1 MKRFIILLASLALL
15 AAYLPADEGMFAM
28 NELDRLDAAKLKG
41 LGLEIP
47 MNEVTDRFA
56 RAVLDLGGGSASFVS
71 PDGLIVTNHHVAY
84 RAIQYNS
91 SGDNNYI
98 VDGFYA
104 PTRDKE
110 LPAPGYT
117 AGVLL
122 GWEDVTPRITGGLT
136 AVMTDEER
144 FQAMENAQKRL
155 QKEVEAKEPNVY
167 TEIAAMYQGKYYL
180 LFRYLRL
187 RDIRLVYAPPDAIGE
202 FGGDIDNFEW
212 PRHTGDFSFMRAY
225 VGPDGQPA
233 DYAPENVP
241 YHPEH
246 YLVVSRRPLAEND
259 FTMVIGYPGSTDRYL
274 TAGQITVLLERELPL
289 KIGLFRDVVDLL
301 ETIGRTSPEKAV
313 RVASLVKGLNNA
325 IKKYEGDFQ
334 GLTRDNVIERFS
346 RRDVAV
352 REWIAGQ
359 PARQHDAGLIAD
371 LNRINDQ
378 LAARLEL
385 RTILGYLLRF
395 AGTLDAGR
403 TITRWAQEKT
413 QKDLERDP
421 AYMDRNIPELKRELQ
436 TMQRNLLPEKDL
448 ELMTY
453 TLTKLRA
460 LPAAQQSAV
469 VQQWFGEMTDA
480 QMAAR
485 LAEMMRDTGLV
496 ETDTRLKYF
505 DLPAGELAEVDDP
518 LLAFAGELGVELKQL
533 RDEAD
538 TLHAALQRLQPRLI
552 ALLHDYTQNE
562 LYPDANSTMRL
573 TYGKVTG
580 YAKDG
585 VTFTPFTTL
594 DGAIAKERG
603 TRPFANPPRL
613 IQLYRA
619 GDFGDYAEPNLG
631 QRVPLNFLSDVDTTG
646 GNSGSPT
653 LNGKGELIGLLFD
666 GNFESISSDYFYNP
680 ALTRSIV
687 VDSRYML
694 YILDKFSHATALL
707 EEMTIVK

>member
-1 MKRFIILLASLALL
+1 MKRLIILLAGLVLL
-15 AAYLPADEGMFAM
+15 TAYLPADEGMFAM
-28 NELDRLDAAKLKG
+28 NELDRLDAAKLKSM
-41 LGLEIP
+41 GLEIT
-47 MNEVTDRFA
+47 MGDVTDRVA
-56 RAVLDLGGGSASFVS
+56 RAVLDLGGGSGSFVS

-91 SGDNNYI
+91 TGENNYI
-98 VDGFYA
+98 VEGFYA

-122 GWEDVTPRITGGLT
+122 GWEDVTQQVIGSLT

-144 FQAMENAQKRL
+144 FQTMENAQKRL

-187 RDIRLVYAPPDAIGE
+187 RDIRLVYAPPDAVGE

-225 VGPDGQPA
+225 VGPDGRPA

-246 YLVVSRRPLAEND
+246 YLNVSRRSLAEND

-274 TAGQITVLLERELPL
+274 TSGQIRVLLERELPL
-289 KIGLFRDVVDLL
+289 KIRLFRDIVALL
-301 ETIGRTSPEKAV
+301 EDIGRADPEKAV
-313 RVASLVKGLNNA
+313 RVASLAKGLNNA

-334 GLTRDNVIERFS
+334 GLTRDDVITRFS
-346 RRDVAV
+346 RRDVTV
-352 REWIAGQ
+352 QEWISGQ

-378 LAARLEL
+378 LAAKLEL

-395 AGTLDAGR
+395 VNTLDAGR
-403 TITRWAQEKT
+403 TISRWAQEKT
-413 QKDLERDP
+413 KPDLERDP
-421 AYMDRNIPELKRELQ
+421 AYMDRNIPELKNDLQ
-436 TMQRNLLPEKDL
+436 TMQRNLLSEKDL
-448 ELMTY
+448 KLMVFS
-453 TLTKLRA
+453 LQKLRA
-460 LPAAQQSAV
+460 LPAAQRSAV
-469 VQQWFGEMTDA
+469 VQKWFGDMTHEEMVVRLDA
-480 QMAAR
+480 MISG
-485 LAEMMRDTGLV
+485 TGLLDA
-496 ETDTRLKYF
+496 DTRLKYF

-538 TLHAALQRLQPRLI
+538 TLNAALQRLQPRFI
-552 ALLHDYTQNE
+552 DLLHAYSRNE

-619 GDFGDYAEPNLG
+619 GEFGDYAEPNLG
-631 QRVPLNFLSDVDTTG
+631 HRVPLNFLSDVDTTG

-687 VDSRYML
+687 VDARYML

-707 EEMTIVK
+707 EEMTIVR